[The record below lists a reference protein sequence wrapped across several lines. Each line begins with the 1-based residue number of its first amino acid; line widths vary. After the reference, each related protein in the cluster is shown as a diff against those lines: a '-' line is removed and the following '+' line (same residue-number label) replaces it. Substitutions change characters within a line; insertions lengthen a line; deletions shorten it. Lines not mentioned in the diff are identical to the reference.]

1 MERRSSPPVRAA
13 PGPCPACRGQGM
25 DRRWAFDERVSE
37 IEEVVRL
44 CPACGGT
51 GRSPPRV
58 EVRPGAPA
66 STWAWGLGS
75 LL

>member
-1 MERRSSPPVRAA
+1 
-13 PGPCPACRGQGM
+13 M